1 MPLTT
6 QDLKDSSSLEK
17 QFTSPPT
24 SNITITSSAQDIDYG
39 SKTSTL
45 TEDSVDSM
53 MLEKIRA
60 MKQFAK
66 AKFTTVPST
75 HSTPREQ
82 SPSSRDRYPPNPN
95 SVLFSIDKRHSNTN
109 SQSPSIDD
117 DGSII
122 GNSFPETYQSLKHSY
137 WYYTRLPGRYQQSSL
152 MKKTTCD
159 I

>member
-17 QFTSPPT
+17 QFPSPPT
-24 SNITITSSAQDIDYG
+24 SSITITSSAQDIDYG

-53 MLEKIRA
+53 TLEKIRA

-66 AKFTTVPST
+66 AKSTTVPPT

-82 SPSSRDRYPPNPN
+82 SPSSRDRYLNPN

-109 SQSPSIDD
+109 TTASLEILSPKR
-117 DGSII
+117 I
-122 GNSFPETYQSLKHSY
+122 GA
-137 WYYTRLPGRYQQSSL
+137 
-152 MKKTTCD
+152 
-159 I
+159 